1 MIKRIENMEYI
12 EWKKV
17 LSYLV
22 LLELVVSIA
31 MLLVG
36 HITGNVYFQGVGIG
50 LLIAWVTGGLVY
62 LINSKRENVKK

>member
-1 MIKRIENMEYI
+1 MEYI

-36 HITGNVYFQGVGIG
+36 YLIGNAYFRGVGIG
-50 LLIAWVTGGLVY
+50 LLIAWVTGGLAY
-62 LINSKRENVKK
+62 LINSKRKRKGKKP